1 MNKSRGK
8 DPNMTYRQEQSLK
21 MLTLDLLEWMRLLL
35 RELPNVGVN
44 SNIKGLG
51 LLLHFVY
58 WIGDSKLTI

>member
-1 MNKSRGK
+1 
-8 DPNMTYRQEQSLK
+8 MTYRQKQSLK
-21 MLTLDLLEWMRLLL
+21 LLTLDLLEWMRLLL

-44 SNIKGLG
+44 SSIKGLS